1 MSQVTARFARPS
13 VGVATYF
20 QAYVLALM
28 EHHGRVLVEKAHTHI
43 VCKAQHYA
51 PRGSPAMDEKVKTFR
66 TRAHRMQ
73 TCSHFAQL
81 QEQPTSILCEKLNT
95 LLQGVA
101 ELWLKIVQLC
111 CPVELHGRG

>member
-1 MSQVTARFARPS
+1 MHQRAGLPEDVSGNTINARRLRTAD
-13 VGVATYF
+13 GI
-20 QAYVLALM
+20 VLKFGTEM
-28 EHHGRVLVEKAHTHI
+28 ERVRTHI
-43 VCKAQHYA
+43 VCKAHHSA
-51 PRGSPAMDEKVKTFR
+51 LRGSTAIDENVKPVR